1 MKTSR
6 FLVTAE
12 EESQVDLTPML
23 DVVFIMLIFFI
34 VTSTFVK
41 ESGVDVTRPNAET
54 AVPTDASSIQIG
66 ITSNN
71 QIYFDKRLVDKRAVR
86 ANIEKGLAESPGAA
100 VIIVADA
107 LSNTETLIEVM
118 DQSRLAGAE
127 NISVATDELCQSL
140 KKPVLALTRLY

>member
-6 FLVTAE
+6 FLVNAE

-127 NISVATDELCQSL
+127 NNSVATDEL
-140 KKPVLALTRLY
+140 

>member
-41 ESGVDVTRPNAET
+41 EAGVDVTRPNAET

-127 NISVATDELCQSL
+127 NISVATDEL
-140 KKPVLALTRLY
+140 

>member
-6 FLVTAE
+6 FLVTDE

-54 AVPTDASSIQIG
+54 AVPTDAASIQIG
-66 ITSNN
+66 ITANN

-100 VIIVADA
+100 VIIIADA

-127 NISVATDELCQSL
+127 NISVATDEL
-140 KKPVLALTRLY
+140 

>member
-118 DQSRLAGAE
+118 DQSRRSG
-127 NISVATDELCQSL
+127 
-140 KKPVLALTRLY
+140 K

>member
-86 ANIEKGLAESPGAA
+86 ANIEKGLAESAGAA

-107 LSNTETLIEVM
+107 LSNTETFIEVM

-127 NISVATDELCQSL
+127 NISVATDEL
-140 KKPVLALTRLY
+140 

>member
-6 FLVTAE
+6 FLVNAE

-127 NISVATDELCQSL
+127 NISVATDEL
-140 KKPVLALTRLY
+140 